1 MSFDTLVAKTRQ
13 TLTDDAARAHVV
25 LSAQGTLVG
34 VTEVDIRTGAHSFK
48 ADEPRSLGGGGVAAN
63 PMQYALASLGSC
75 QAITYRI
82 WAAHLGVT
90 LDSVT
95 VRVEGDLDLRSCY
108 GVDDGTRPGFTA
120 IRVEVTVAGPE
131 SEERYADL
139 AAAVDAH
146 CPALDLFQNPVP
158 VSRALHLADPAANP
172 A

>member
-1 MSFDTLVAKTRQ
+1 MSFDTLIAKTRQ
-13 TLTDDAARAHVV
+13 TLADDDARAHVV

-90 LDSVT
+90 LDWSRCGSKAT
-95 VRVEGDLDLRSCY
+95 WTC
-108 GVDDGTRPGFTA
+108 
-120 IRVEVTVAGPE
+120 
-131 SEERYADL
+131 
-139 AAAVDAH
+139 AAATASTTGH
-146 CPALDLFQNPVP
+146 G
-158 VSRALHLADPAANP
+158 RASPRSASM
-172 A
+172 